1 MRRAKVAGG
10 NERERTQSSRFDGN
24 LPPKKINFLFFYEFF
39 VKFLLLRPLIIIE
52 TF

>member
-10 NERERTQSSRFDGN
+10 NERERTQSSRFDG
-24 LPPKKINFLFFYEFF
+24 KIAAHKINFCFFCEFF